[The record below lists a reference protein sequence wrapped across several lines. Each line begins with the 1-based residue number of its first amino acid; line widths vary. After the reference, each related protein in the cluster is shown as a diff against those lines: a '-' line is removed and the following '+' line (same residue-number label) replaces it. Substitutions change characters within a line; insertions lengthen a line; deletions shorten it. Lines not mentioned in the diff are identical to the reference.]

1 MENIPTKNIRISN
14 FNLNELAIK
23 LLIKDNPV
31 KEKSVWKL
39 IGESLPDVNNKLQN
53 PEINEDTIHIT
64 IHFRFPNCFSANVV
78 SKIHFFIE
86 IMFTSH
92 V

>member
-39 IGESLPDVNNKLQN
+39 IGESLPDVNNK
-53 PEINEDTIHIT
+53 
-64 IHFRFPNCFSANVV
+64 
-78 SKIHFFIE
+78 
-86 IMFTSH
+86 
-92 V
+92 